1 MQDLFLI
8 SILTVEVG
16 AQFDGGTAVDQE
28 PDDEI
33 IEEQDDLTKCPKCPK
48 LSEIVGGEV
57 NWVNESLEIMNETQP
72 VAGAHDGS
80 LNNPILARTTST
92 ILAVAS
98 DVVNE
103 GID

>member
-33 IEEQDDLTKCPKCPK
+33 IEEQDDLTKCPK

-57 NWVNESLEIMNETQP
+57 NWVNESLEIMSETQP